1 VIVEHSFMPQRA
13 GRQKLVGTFSSKE
26 LLDIT
31 GSTEIEILEEEE
43 EQEEEEE

>member
-1 VIVEHSFMPQRA
+1 
-13 GRQKLVGTFSSKE
+13 VGTFSSKE

-43 EQEEEEE
+43 QEEE

>member
-1 VIVEHSFMPQRA
+1 VNVEHSFTPQRA

-43 EQEEEEE
+43 EE

>member
-1 VIVEHSFMPQRA
+1 VIVEHSFTPQRA

-43 EQEEEEE
+43 QEEE

>member
-1 VIVEHSFMPQRA
+1 MKVEHGFTPQRA

-31 GSTEIEILEEEE
+31 GSVEIEVLEDEE
-43 EQEEEEE
+43 